1 MKTRHCLTL
10 ALALLAP
17 PASAAE
23 LSVKIEQPTL
33 SVAEY
38 HRPYLA
44 VWLEKT
50 DGSAVTQLAVW
61 YDQNKKDHAGAKWLK
76 DLRQWWRKGGRDLA
90 MPVDGV
96 AGATRAPGVHTLYWN
111 SQKAPL
117 KQLPAGDYQLMVEAA
132 REGGGREVVRVP
144 VSWPGKTPRQTS
156 AQGQQELGTITVQV
170 KP

>member
-10 ALALLAP
+10 ALALLAL

-50 DGSAVTQLAVW
+50 DGSEVTQLAVW

-117 KQLPAGDYQLMVEAA
+117 NQLPAGDYQLMVEAA
-132 REGGGREVVRVP
+132 REVGGREL
-144 VSWPGKTPRQTS
+144 VSIPFEWPAKQATS
-156 AQGQQELGTITVQV
+156 LSAKGSSELGQIKLDL